1 METGLARLDLEA
13 GRTDGKVVES
23 DNRLRFG
30 VDFTMV
36 ATADFSEDEEIG
48 ESGFPIFSAEVT
60 MGEPG
65 A

>member
-36 ATADFSEDEEIG
+36 ATATRGGGLATGPEEMRLTYLI
-48 ESGFPIFSAEVT
+48 SPK
-60 MGEPG
+60 MKR
-65 A
+65 